1 MPTTD
6 MTIWYGRLT
15 TMPRLRATGW
25 LLASAGLSLI
35 LLLLVI
41 PTLVFIVIA
50 FMQRGPDGEI
60 DWTFTFDNFKAL
72 IASDGVGYMATLWRS
87 FWIAAVVTGACLAL
101 AYPLAFFIAA
111 CGPRWRQLLLALV
124 VVPLCTNIAVRIV
137 GWRVLLSSQLPFARL
152 AAAAGFIEAD
162 DALYPGVFAVILTMI
177 SCSLPLAVLPIYTSV
192 ERMDWSLVEAARD
205 LYASG
210 WRLFR
215 GAILPQTLPGAV
227 VAVIFTFVPAMGMF
241 VVSEQLGFR
250 KVNLIGNLIQD
261 QFTGSRNYP
270 KGSAMCLV
278 LVGLTLAGL
287 WVYRRVGRKVE
298 IL

>member
-1 MPTTD
+1 
-6 MTIWYGRLT
+6 MTELVIWYGRLT
-15 TMPRLRATGW
+15 TMPRLRAAGW
-25 LLASAGLSLI
+25 LLAAAG
-35 LLLLVI
+35 LLLLGLLVV
-41 PTLVFIVIA
+41 PSLVFVVLA

-72 IASDGVGYMATLWRS
+72 ASGDGVGYLATLWRS
-87 FWIAAVVTGACLAL
+87 TWIAALVTLACLAL

-111 CGPRWRQLLLALV
+111 CRPRWRQLLLALV

-137 GWRVLLSSQLPFARL
+137 GWRVLLSSQLPFAK
-152 AAAAGFIEAD
+152 AAAAVGFIEEG

-215 GAILPQTLPGAV
+215 GAILPQTLPGTV

-261 QFTGSRNYP
+261 QFTGSRDYP
-270 KGSAMCLV
+270 LGAAMCLV
-278 LVGLTLAGL
+278 LVGLTLVGL
-287 WVYRRVGRKVE
+287 WLYRRVGRKVE
-298 IL
+298 MM